1 MKNLVIINP
10 NILYDQILQ
19 EGILFKNYKLKL
31 LNYIENDSIS
41 ITELKSL
48 SNIFIDDYNDNY
60 NLNTSIKNICY
71 SSGISIKSLT
81 EFYEKKMGR
90 AAIFEYQNIIYIP
103 PYFNNL
109 KENIYFKLFIRFFD
123 ILVVFILS
131 PFAIIILFFSILT
144 LYIKS
149 GTPIFFTQKR
159 IGKNGLTF
167 TIFKLR
173 TMNLNNSNNFTIIN
187 DNRIFPL
194 GKFFRKYKIDE
205 IPQLINILLG
215 HMSIFGPRPERL
227 DLHLIIINKYPEF
240 QKRLLVRP
248 GLTGWAQIKNP
259 LATPN
264 DSFEKLKYDIYFI
277 KYISIKMILN
287 IIISTINILIN
298 KKSL

>member
-1 MKNLVIINP
+1 
-10 NILYDQILQ
+10 
-19 EGILFKNYKLKL
+19 
-31 LNYIENDSIS
+31 
-41 ITELKSL
+41 
-48 SNIFIDDYNDNY
+48 
-60 NLNTSIKNICY
+60 
-71 SSGISIKSLT
+71 
-81 EFYEKKMGR
+81 MGR

-173 TMNLNNSNNFTIIN
+173 TMNLNNSNDFTIIN

-277 KYISIKMILN
+277 KNISIKMILN